1 LLARDNEVMRVVGPA
16 PMGGDFLEIIL
27 DVAPLRNAMLRFSVN
42 ILLLSLVISGI
53 TAMLVFFAL
62 HYLLVR
68 PMRRITANMMA
79 FRADPENPMRAISVS
94 RRRDEIGLAEHE
106 LASMQ
111 ADLSSMLQQK
121 SRLAALGLAVS
132 KINHDLRNLLT
143 SASLFSEGLTS
154 LPDPRVQR
162 FAPKMM

>member
-53 TAMLVFFAL
+53 PAMLVFFAL

-68 PMRRITANMMA
+68 PMRRITANMTA
-79 FRADPENPMRAISVS
+79 FRSDPENPERIIMRSG
-94 RRRDEIGLAEHE
+94 RGDEIG
-106 LASMQ
+106 
-111 ADLSSMLQQK
+111 
-121 SRLAALGLAVS
+121 
-132 KINHDLRNLLT
+132 T
-143 SASLFSEGLTS
+143 
-154 LPDPRVQR
+154 
-162 FAPKMM
+162 